1 MITPFKKNGTAS
13 VASFGFTRTVTKSAA
28 AKINERKEREHQKR
42 DGPTTAAINIDD
54 ADNDADDNDDD
65 DDDDSRV
72 VFTVYYA

>member
-1 MITPFKKNGTAS
+1 M
-13 VASFGFTRTVTKSAA
+13 TKSAA

-42 DGPTTAAINIDD
+42 DGPATAAININDADDDADEDADED

-72 VFTVYYA
+72 VVTVYYS